1 VNLHPTLTPE
11 ERRRLFHLGIELFNR
26 GEYFE
31 AHEAWE
37 EIWRSTAPEPKTLFQ
52 GLIQC
57 AAGLHQIR
65 DLHRE
70 AGPRKTLAKAR
81 RNLESYAP
89 AAWGLDIAGL
99 LAEIGR
105 WQEWLESPGSGMPSW
120 PAVRVV
126 DWGKVV

>member
-1 VNLHPTLTPE
+1 VNLHPTHTAE
-11 ERRRLFHLGIELFNR
+11 ERRRFFHLGIELFNR

-65 DLHRE
+65 DLHRQ

-81 RNLESYAP
+81 LNLESYAP
-89 AAWGLDIAGL
+89 VACGLDVAGL

-105 WQEWLESPGSGMPSW
+105 WQEWLESPGSETPAW

-126 DWGKVV
+126 DWGAVA